1 MSEYMNGQGATP
13 PENEQHTRVIPPVE
27 EAARPVRHRRS
38 DRYRQQE
45 ADAETSPLKRDT
57 AEIPQ
62 MHIRY
67 GGVQTP
73 AQREVPSQGVPRPAA
88 LERARQEQPA
98 APAAPPVR
106 RPVGAPGYPQR
117 PQQGQMPRQ
126 PLQVN
131 EPPRARRPVLEDS
144 EPAYDE
150 TDRRAGRGHGA
161 LVAILV
167 VVLVLGLATLGL
179 LMIPEDDSTLGKIKI
194 AVTEQLN
201 GLLGGGGKESQPVA
215 QAMDFSAAPTQ
226 GTAPLDVAFTLTT
239 SKSVTAVRLVDEEGA
254 PLAASTAVSMD
265 NADFR
270 IWMLNMT
277 VDQGFEG
284 LVQAQIQDGESWL
297 DTGKTQHLAI
307 LPPQQTPP
315 DTGAFAVA
323 DPTATPVP
331 ELPTAVPST
340 AEPASTPEITLEPA
354 AVMTEAPTAQPT
366 LEPATAVPEPTEAP
380 TQQPVTTLA
389 IAVSPTPTIPPTE
402 PPTPEPTAVPEPTE
416 AAASLSVQAH
426 ESADPALIAE
436 SVVYNGTSKV
446 ENYNRAVEDVIRMPA
461 GENYTTRPYGV
472 MTFRGDAFRRNAAVG
487 NVGDISTMTLKW
499 TADAGSVKGASST
512 YYGIGWTGQPAIIKW
527 SKEVRVATNMAEEK
541 KNTTALKEVIVAG
554 LDGNI
559 YFLDLADGQPTRDF
573 INLGY
578 PMKGT
583 PSLHPLGYPIMTV
596 GQYARKM
603 AKGTGTI
610 GLRFYDLLT
619 QKEVYM
625 IDGLDGKLDRPYY
638 SVGQFDTSALIDPAS
653 DTLITAGTNGMVYL
667 TKLNTAFDYNKGTI
681 DISPSSIVMKSRT
694 KGQASKSTAVESS
707 VAMYQNYLFYAD
719 MDGILRCVDTSSLE
733 TLWAVDTGDAVQ
745 AAISLDL
752 DENGD
757 LWLYTANTLQ
767 NRSKGSCDIRRF
779 NAATGEESWVTS
791 VDSVKKPK
799 NEKVSGAM
807 ASAVIGEHDLSGY
820 VYYALSN
827 VSDAGAKAIFGESA
841 SACEGVLLALEKT
854 SGRILWAQE
863 LESYAYASPV
873 AVYSE
878 AGRGWI
884 IQPSADGTL
893 TLLDGLTGNVL
904 NTLKLEGTIEGS
916 PAVYGSTLVIGT
928 TGKNTSYIY
937 GVTLE

>member
-1 MSEYMNGQGATP
+1 MNEYRNEQGAVQ
-13 PENEQHTRVIPPVE
+13 PENEQQTRVMQPVE
-27 EAARPVRHRRS
+27 ETARPVRHRRAA
-38 DRYRQQE
+38 RYQQQDAAQE
-45 ADAETSPLKRDT
+45 AQPSRTELPDQGGRVQT
-57 AEIPQ
+57 
-62 MHIRY
+62 RY
-67 GGVQTP
+67 GAQTP
-73 AQREVPSQGVPRPAA
+73 IQREVPSQGVPRPAA
-88 LERARQEQPA
+88 LERVRQEPPA
-98 APAAPPVR
+98 PVTPPVR
-106 RPVGAPGYPQR
+106 RPVGAPGYPKR
-117 PQQGQMPRQ
+117 PQPGPAQRQ
-126 PLQVN
+126 PVQMGEL
-131 EPPRARRPVLEDS
+131 PRARRPIPMEEND
-144 EPAYDE
+144 PARDE
-150 TDRRAGRGHGA
+150 QDRRAGKGHGVLA
-161 LVAILV
+161 AILV
-167 VVLVLGLATLGL
+167 VVLVLGLAVLGL
-179 LMIPEDDSTLGKIKI
+179 LMIPEDDSTLGQIKS
-194 AVTEQLN
+194 AVTSQLS
-201 GLLGGGGKESQPVA
+201 GLLGNGGKESQPAA

-239 SKSVTAVRLVDEEGA
+239 SKSVTAVRLVDEDGA
-254 PLAASTAVSMD
+254 PLTSSTAVAMD
-265 NADFR
+265 NADSR
-270 IWMLNMT
+270 IWMLNLT

-284 LVQAQIQDGESWL
+284 MVQAQIQDGESWL
-297 DTGKTQHLAI
+297 DTGKTQQLAI
-307 LPPQQTPP
+307 LPPQQPP
-315 DTGAFAVA
+315 QDTGAFAA
-323 DPTATPVP
+323 MDPTDTPLPEATATAEPTATP
-331 ELPTAVPST
+331 EAT
-340 AEPASTPEITLEPA
+340 EEPA
-354 AVMTEAPTAQPT
+354 ALATEAPVPEPT
-366 LEPATAVPEPTEAP
+366 EAPATAIPEPTEAP

-389 IAVSPTPTIPPTE
+389 IAVTPTPTIPPTE
-402 PPTPEPTAVPEPTE
+402 PPTPEPTAEPEPTE
-416 AAASLSVQAH
+416 AAALMTVQAH

-487 NVGDISTMTLKW
+487 TVGDISAMTLKW
-499 TADAGSVKGASST
+499 TAEAGSVKGSSST

-527 SKEVRVATNMAEEK
+527 SKEVRTATNMVEDK
-541 KNTTALKEVIVAG
+541 KNTAALKEVIVAG
-554 LDGNI
+554 LDGYI
-559 YFLDLADGQPTRDF
+559 YFLDLADGQPTRQA

-603 AKGTGTI
+603 AKGTGSI

-681 DISPSSIVMKSRT
+681 AIKPASIVMKSRT
-694 KGQASKSTAVESS
+694 KGQANKNTAVESS
-707 VAMYQNYLFYAD
+707 VAMYQHYLFYAD

-733 TLWAVDTGDAVQ
+733 TLWAVNTGDAVQ
-745 AAISLDL
+745 AAISLDM
-752 DENGD
+752 DENGQ

-779 NAATGEESWVTS
+779 NASTGEDSWVLS

-799 NEKVSGAM
+799 NEKISGAM
-807 ASAVIGEHDLSGY
+807 ASAVIGEHDLDGL

-827 VSDAGAKAIFGESA
+827 VSESGAKSIFGDGA
-841 SACEGVLLALEKT
+841 SDCEGVLLALDKA

-884 IQPSADGTL
+884 IQPSADGTI

-904 NTLKLEGTIEGS
+904 NTLKVEGTIEGS
-916 PAVYGSTLVIGT
+916 PAVYGSTMVIGT

-937 GVTLE
+937 GISLE

>member
-1 MSEYMNGQGATP
+1 MNEYRNEQGAVQ
-13 PENEQHTRVIPPVE
+13 PENEQQTRVMPPVE
-27 EAARPVRHRRS
+27 ETARPVRHRRAA
-38 DRYRQQE
+38 RYQQPDAAQE
-45 ADAETSPLKRDT
+45 AQPPRPELPDQGGRVQT
-57 AEIPQ
+57 
-62 MHIRY
+62 RY
-67 GGVQTP
+67 GAQTP
-73 AQREVPSQGVPRPAA
+73 IQREVPSQGVPRPAA
-88 LERARQEQPA
+88 LERVRQEP
-98 APAAPPVR
+98 PPPVTPPVR
-106 RPVGAPGYPQR
+106 RPVGAPGYPKR
-117 PQQGQMPRQ
+117 PQPGPAQRQ
-126 PLQVN
+126 PVQMGEL
-131 EPPRARRPVLEDS
+131 PRARRPIPMEEN
-144 EPAYDE
+144 EPAHDE
-150 TDRRAGRGHGA
+150 QDRRTGNGHGVLA
-161 LVAILV
+161 AILV
-167 VVLVLGLATLGL
+167 VVLVLGLAVLGL
-179 LMIPEDDSTLGKIKI
+179 LMIPEDDSTLGQIKS
-194 AVTEQLN
+194 AVTSQLS
-201 GLLGGGGKESQPVA
+201 GLLGNGGKESQPAA

-239 SKSVTAVRLVDEEGA
+239 SKSVTAVRLVDEDGA
-254 PLAASTAVSMD
+254 PLASSTAVAMD
-265 NADFR
+265 NADSR
-270 IWMLNMT
+270 IWMLNLT

-284 LVQAQIQDGESWL
+284 MVQAQIQDGESWL
-297 DTGKTQHLAI
+297 DTGKTQQLAI
-307 LPPQQTPP
+307 LPPQQPP
-315 DTGAFAVA
+315 QDTGAFAA
-323 DPTATPVP
+323 MDPTDTPLPEATATAEPTATP
-331 ELPTAVPST
+331 EATE
-340 AEPASTPEITLEPA
+340 EPAVLT
-354 AVMTEAPTAQPT
+354 TEAPVPEPT
-366 LEPATAVPEPTEAP
+366 EAPATAIPEPTEAP

-389 IAVSPTPTIPPTE
+389 IAVTPTPTIPPTE
-402 PPTPEPTAVPEPTE
+402 PPTPEPTAEPEPTE
-416 AAASLSVQAH
+416 AAALMTVQAH

-499 TADAGSVKGASST
+499 TAEAGSVKGSSST

-527 SKEVRVATNMAEEK
+527 SKEVRAATNMVEDK
-541 KNTTALKEVIVAG
+541 KNTAALKEVIVAG
-554 LDGNI
+554 LDGYI
-559 YFLDLADGQPTRDF
+559 YFLDLADGQPTRQA

-603 AKGTGTI
+603 AKGTGSI

-681 DISPSSIVMKSRT
+681 DIKPASIVMKSRT
-694 KGQASKSTAVESS
+694 KGQANKNTAVESS
-707 VAMYQNYLFYAD
+707 VAMYQHYLFYAD

-733 TLWAVDTGDAVQ
+733 TLWAVNTGDAVQ
-745 AAISLDL
+745 AAVSLDM
-752 DENGD
+752 DENGQ

-779 NAATGEESWVTS
+779 NASTGEESWVLS

-799 NEKVSGAM
+799 NEKISGAM
-807 ASAVIGEHDLSGY
+807 ASAVIGEHDLDGL

-827 VSDAGAKAIFGESA
+827 VSESGAKSIFGDGA
-841 SACEGVLLALEKT
+841 SDCEGVLLALDKA

-884 IQPSADGTL
+884 IQPSADGTI

-904 NTLKLEGTIEGS
+904 NTLKVEGTIEGS
-916 PAVYGSTLVIGT
+916 PAVYGSTMVIGT

-937 GVTLE
+937 GISLE

>member
-1 MSEYMNGQGATP
+1 M
-13 PENEQHTRVIPPVE
+13 PPVE
-27 EAARPVRHRRS
+27 ETARPVRHRRAA
-38 DRYRQQE
+38 RYQQPDAAQE
-45 ADAETSPLKRDT
+45 AQPSRTELPDQGGRVQT
-57 AEIPQ
+57 
-62 MHIRY
+62 RY
-67 GGVQTP
+67 GAQTP
-73 AQREVPSQGVPRPAA
+73 IQREVPSQGVPRPAA
-88 LERARQEQPA
+88 LERVRQDPPA
-98 APAAPPVR
+98 PVTPPVR
-106 RPVGAPGYPQR
+106 RPVGAPGYPKR
-117 PQQGQMPRQ
+117 PQPGPAQRQ
-126 PLQVN
+126 PVQMGEL
-131 EPPRARRPVLEDS
+131 PRARRPIPMEEN
-144 EPAYDE
+144 EPVHDE
-150 TDRRAGRGHGA
+150 QDRRAGKGHGVLA
-161 LVAILV
+161 AILV
-167 VVLVLGLATLGL
+167 VVLVLGLAVLGL
-179 LMIPEDDSTLGKIKI
+179 LMIPEDDSTLGQIKS
-194 AVTEQLN
+194 AVTSQLS
-201 GLLGGGGKESQPVA
+201 GLLGNGGKESQPAA

-239 SKSVTAVRLVDEEGA
+239 SKSVTTVRLVDEDGA
-254 PLAASTAVSMD
+254 PLASSTAVAMD
-265 NADFR
+265 NADSR
-270 IWMLNMT
+270 IWMLNLT

-284 LVQAQIQDGESWL
+284 MVQAQIQDGESWL
-297 DTGKTQHLAI
+297 DTGKTQQLAI
-307 LPPQQTPP
+307 LPPQQPP
-315 DTGAFAVA
+315 QDTGAFAAMEPTDTPLPEVTA
-323 DPTATPVP
+323 TAEPTATP
-331 ELPTAVPST
+331 EAT
-340 AEPASTPEITLEPA
+340 EEPA
-354 AVMTEAPTAQPT
+354 ALATEAPVPEPT
-366 LEPATAVPEPTEAP
+366 EAPATAIPEPTEAP

-389 IAVSPTPTIPPTE
+389 IAVTPTPTIPPTE
-402 PPTPEPTAVPEPTE
+402 PPTPEPTAEPEPTE
-416 AAASLSVQAH
+416 AAALMTVQAH

-499 TADAGSVKGASST
+499 TAEAGSVKGSSST

-527 SKEVRVATNMAEEK
+527 SKEVRAATNMVEDK
-541 KNTTALKEVIVAG
+541 KNTAALKEVIVAG
-554 LDGNI
+554 LDGYI
-559 YFLDLADGQPTRDF
+559 YFLDLADGQPTRQA

-603 AKGTGTI
+603 AKGTGSI

-681 DISPSSIVMKSRT
+681 DIKPASIVMKSRT
-694 KGQASKSTAVESS
+694 KGQANKNTAVESS
-707 VAMYQNYLFYAD
+707 VAMYQHYLFYAD

-733 TLWAVDTGDAVQ
+733 TLWAVNTDDAVQ
-745 AAISLDL
+745 AAISLDM
-752 DENGD
+752 DENGQ

-779 NAATGEESWVTS
+779 NASTGEESWVLS

-799 NEKVSGAM
+799 NEKISGAM
-807 ASAVIGEHDLSGY
+807 ASAVIGEHDLDGL

-827 VSDAGAKAIFGESA
+827 VSESGARSIFGDGA
-841 SACEGVLLALEKT
+841 SACEGVLLALDKA

-884 IQPSADGTL
+884 IQPSADGTI

-904 NTLKLEGTIEGS
+904 NTLKVEGTIEGS
-916 PAVYGSTLVIGT
+916 PAVYGSTMVIGT

-937 GVTLE
+937 GISLE

>member
-1 MSEYMNGQGATP
+1 MNEYRNEQGAVQ
-13 PENEQHTRVIPPVE
+13 PENEQQTRVMPSVE
-27 EAARPVRHRRS
+27 ETPRPVRHRRS
-38 DRYRQQE
+38 ERYQQQDAAQE
-45 ADAETSPLKRDT
+45 AQLSRTEPPAQGGRVQT
-57 AEIPQ
+57 
-62 MHIRY
+62 RY
-67 GGVQTP
+67 GAQIPT
-73 AQREVPSQGVPRPAA
+73 QREVPSQGVPRPAA

-98 APAAPPVR
+98 PVTPPVR

-117 PQQGQMPRQ
+117 PQPGLAQRQ
-126 PLQVN
+126 PVQTG
-131 EPPRARRPVLEDS
+131 EISRARRPIPMDEN
-144 EPAYDE
+144 EPAHDE
-150 TDRRAGRGHGA
+150 QERRAGKGHGVLA
-161 LVAILV
+161 AILV
-167 VVLVLGLATLGL
+167 VVLVLGLAVLGL
-179 LMIPEDDSTLGKIKI
+179 LMIPEDDSTLGQIKS
-194 AVTEQLN
+194 AVTSQLS
-201 GLLGGGGKESQPVA
+201 GLLGKGGKESQPAA

-239 SKSVTAVRLVDEEGA
+239 SKSVTAVRLVDEDGI
-254 PLAASTAVSMD
+254 PLTASTAVAMD
-265 NADFR
+265 NADSR

-277 VDQGFEG
+277 VDQGYEG
-284 LVQAQIQDGESWL
+284 MVQAQIQDGESWL
-297 DTGKTQHLAI
+297 DTGKTQQLAI
-307 LPPQQTPP
+307 LPPQQPP
-315 DTGAFAVA
+315 QDTGAFAA
-323 DPTATPVP
+323 MEPTDTPMP
-331 ELPTAVPST
+331 EVTAT
-340 AEPASTPEITLEPA
+340 AEPTAIPEATEEPA
-354 AVMTEAPTAQPT
+354 ALATDEPGAEPTEAPVTAI
-366 LEPATAVPEPTEAP
+366 PEPTEAP

-389 IAVSPTPTIPPTE
+389 MAVTPTPTIPPTE
-402 PPTPEPTAVPEPTE
+402 APTPEPTAEPEPTE
-416 AAASLSVQAH
+416 AAALLTVQAH

-436 SVVYNGTSKV
+436 SVVYDGTSKV

-472 MTFRGDAFRRNAAVG
+472 MTYRGDAFRRNAAVG
-487 NVGDISTMTLKW
+487 TVDDISAMALKW
-499 TADAGSVKGASST
+499 TAEAGSVKGSSST

-527 SKEVRVATNMAEEK
+527 SKEVRVATNMVEDK

-554 LDGNI
+554 LDGYI
-559 YFLDLADGQPTRDF
+559 YFLDLADGQPTRQA

-603 AKGTGTI
+603 AKGTGSI

-619 QKEVYM
+619 QKEIYM
-625 IDGLDGKLDRPYY
+625 IDGLDGKQDRPYY

-681 DISPSSIVMKSRT
+681 SIKPSSIVMKSRT
-694 KGQASKSTAVESS
+694 KGQANKSTAVESS
-707 VAMYQNYLFYAD
+707 IAMYQNYLFYAD

-745 AAISLDL
+745 AAVSLDM
-752 DENGD
+752 DEDGQ

-791 VDSVKKPK
+791 VDSVKKAK
-799 NEKVSGAM
+799 NEKISGAM
-807 ASAVIGEHDLSGY
+807 ASAVIGEHDLGSL

-827 VSDAGAKAIFGESA
+827 VSESGAKSIFGDSA
-841 SACEGVLLALEKT
+841 SACEGVLLALDKA
-854 SGRILWAQE
+854 SGRIVWAQE
-863 LESYAYASPV
+863 LEGYAYASPV

-884 IQPSADGTL
+884 IQPCADGTI

-904 NTLKLEGTIEGS
+904 NTLKVEGTIEAS
-916 PAVYGSTLVIGT
+916 PAVYGSTMVIGT

-937 GVTLE
+937 GISLE